1 MEGDVEP
8 EIPRSQIT
16 WPHINWKSRLC
27 RRNHDKVEFHYSH
40 SVVMGSVERV
50 MRHVAL
56 KLHDLGWYLISDYKN
71 PGKERSSNRSKSL
84 TQISLHRHLATLT
97 FRQKSHRVSIHL
109 RPSQFRKLILPQRN
123 ISQIR
128 RYIFFLNLASR
139 LSCSQATCDLSLFH
153 KVSYAEFTRP
163 DVFITQNSK
172 LIENGFPSA
181 TRTSTQGIA

>member
-27 RRNHDKVEFHYSH
+27 RRIHDKVEFHYSH
-40 SVVMGSVERV
+40 SVVMASVERV

-97 FRQKSHRVSIHL
+97 FRASDRNPIALASTCAHRNSESWFS
-109 RPSQFRKLILPQRN
+109 RRG
-123 ISQIR
+123 ISAR
-128 RYIFFLNLASR
+128 SGVIFFFWTSLLDWAVAKQLVICLYSTKCPTRSSR
-139 LSCSQATCDLSLFH
+139 GPMCSSH
-153 KVSYAEFTRP
+153 K
-163 DVFITQNSK
+163 TQN
-172 LIENGFPSA
+172 
-181 TRTSTQGIA
+181 